1 MIALISYSFRKLKK
15 GEMGRGQNAE
25 GVRGNSYSK
34 NVSKFRFNYW
44 VLIAWLRLGVEWQGS
59 WAGKGLH

>member
-1 MIALISYSFRKLKK
+1 
-15 GEMGRGQNAE
+15 MGRGAE
-25 GVRGNSYSK
+25 CKKSEGK
-34 NVSKFRFNYW
+34 CLQQNVSKFRFNYW